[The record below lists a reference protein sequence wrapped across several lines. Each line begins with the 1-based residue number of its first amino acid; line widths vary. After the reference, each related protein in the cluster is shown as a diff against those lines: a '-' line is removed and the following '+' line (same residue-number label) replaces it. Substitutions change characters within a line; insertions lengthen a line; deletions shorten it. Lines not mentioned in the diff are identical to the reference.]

1 MCTFNAKNG
10 ASLMVAFYIS
20 ISFSI
25 LISLSKDLLQCS
37 FSNLERSEFEKII
50 SRNKME
56 DSVETYLQEFS
67 FCSNFRRTKMVNIL
81 GDTRIEKKKSV
92 GDSFAIWPLR
102 RYGSFFFF
110 FFFLSITIIGDFSW
124 NTSVVSLCPE
134 VENRSRYRHFARLH
148 AYRVRI

>member
-1 MCTFNAKNG
+1 MYTFNAKNG

-67 FCSNFRRTKMVNIL
+67 FCSNFRRTKMVNTL

>member
-1 MCTFNAKNG
+1 MYTFNAKNG

-92 GDSFAIWPLR
+92 GDSFAI
-102 RYGSFFFF
+102 
-110 FFFLSITIIGDFSW
+110 
-124 NTSVVSLCPE
+124 
-134 VENRSRYRHFARLH
+134 
-148 AYRVRI
+148 

>member
-1 MCTFNAKNG
+1 MYTFNAKNG

>member
-1 MCTFNAKNG
+1 MYTFNAKNG

-110 FFFLSITIIGDFSW
+110 FFFFHLDWNILFIISFLLSKKYFDLKYIEYSNLLF
-124 NTSVVSLCPE
+124 
-134 VENRSRYRHFARLH
+134 RSMFF
-148 AYRVRI
+148 

>member
-1 MCTFNAKNG
+1 MCTFNVKNG

-25 LISLSKDLLQCS
+25 LVSLSKDLLQCS